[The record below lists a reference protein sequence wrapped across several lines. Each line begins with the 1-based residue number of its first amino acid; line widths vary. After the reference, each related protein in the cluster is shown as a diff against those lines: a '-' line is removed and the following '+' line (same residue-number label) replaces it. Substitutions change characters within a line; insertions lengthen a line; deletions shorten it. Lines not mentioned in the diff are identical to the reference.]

1 MSRSALPRCIAVFV
15 LVLCLIS
22 LAPAWASGKA
32 RPPVPSTPAPGVS
45 QQAGVLASLWSWL
58 EALAGKSAGEGGGHH
73 MVIDKGC
80 SIDPNGH
87 CS

>member
-1 MSRSALPRCIAVFV
+1 MSRSALSRCTAVFV
-15 LVLCLIS
+15 VVLGLIS

-32 RPPVPSTPAPGVS
+32 RPPVPGTPAPGVS
-45 QQAGVLASLWSWL
+45 QQTGALATVWSWL
-58 EALAGKSAGEGGGHH
+58 EALVGKSAGQAGGHH

-80 SIDPNGH
+80 AIDPNGH